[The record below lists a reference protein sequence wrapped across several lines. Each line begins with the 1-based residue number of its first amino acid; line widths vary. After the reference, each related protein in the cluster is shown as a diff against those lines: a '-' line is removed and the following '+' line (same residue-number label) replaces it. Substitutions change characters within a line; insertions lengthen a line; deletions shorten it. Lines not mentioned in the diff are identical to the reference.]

1 MPELVKEKLKYG
13 LLHSLFWPIA
23 SEPEGQHPIYGPEI
37 TLGSAV
43 RDYLTLNYSEAKAY
57 GDDSTRIS
65 VREFVDGTAEIET
78 LLSDLEVDSQLY
90 GSSYEGGVLTD
101 NINDSA
107 NPGGHGFVQKLKTR
121 TGTIYRAVF
130 LYYIMPS
137 QNADN
142 ADTKGASITFANNSV
157 TATVQADKTGA
168 WRVRA
173 DFGTE
178 AEALAFL
185 RGLVAASAGGAFALV
200 VEEPRG
206 GEVKCYTRFVT
217 AGETGTVEFD
227 AVPTAIFDNAVSK
240 SASGT
245 SYSITGMNADHT
257 IVAFFAA

>member
-1 MPELVKEKLKYG
+1 MPDVIKEKLKYG
-13 LLHSLFWPIA
+13 LLHSLYWPIA
-23 SEPEGQHPIYGPEI
+23 SEPEDSHPVYGPELS
-37 TLGSAV
+37 LGSAV

-65 VREFVDGTAEIET
+65 IREFVDGTAEIET

-107 NPGGHGFVQKLKTR
+107 NAGGHGFVQKLKTR

-142 ADTKGASITFANNSV
+142 ADTKGASITFANNSI
-157 TATVQADKTGA
+157 TATIQADKTGS
-168 WRVRA
+168 WRARA
-173 DFGTE
+173 DFATE

-185 RGLVAASAGGAFALV
+185 RGLVRATNGGAYALV
-200 VEEPRG
+200 VEEHH
-206 GEVKCYTRFVT
+206 GEAVSCHTRFVT
-217 AGETGTVEFD
+217 AGETGTVEF
-227 AVPTAIFDNAVSK
+227 AAAPIALYDNAVSQ
-240 SASGT
+240 SPGGST
-245 SYSITGMNADHT
+245 YSISNMAADHT
-257 IVAFFAA
+257 VVAFFAN